1 MLRDKQVQARRSF
14 LRDRAGGSA
23 IEFALIA
30 PILFFCL
37 LSIFELGIV
46 ALVSSGLENAVNNVS
61 RMIRTGRDDAP
72 TSGTTFRDAV
82 CARMGGNLADCRG
95 RITISVSKFTRFSD
109 ANTFANTPP
118 DGSFN
123 KGGSGDI
130 IVVKANYRWPMIS
143 PMLAPGYQSGGPF
156 TVIVSS
162 RAAFKNE
169 PFQ

>member
-1 MLRDKQVQARRSF
+1 MLLGKHVRTRRSF

-72 TSGTTFRDAV
+72 TSGPTFRDAV
-82 CARMGGNLADCRG
+82 CDRMGGNLADCRS
-95 RITISVSKFTRFSD
+95 RITVSVDRFTRFTD
-109 ANTFANTPP
+109 ANSFATTPP
-118 DGSFN
+118 NGAFD
-123 KGGSGDI
+123 KGGAGDI

-156 TVIVSS
+156 TVIISS

-169 PFQ
+169 PFE